1 MPEETPKPKKPR
13 KKKTPKGAI
22 EFAARKDGVMKLFK
36 TEEEAFEYA
45 EPNSSIAKY
54 KCVGNEEFEFVG
66 VVGIKT
72 DAGRIGK
79 ILQEM

>member
-1 MPEETPKPKKPR
+1 MAEETPKPKKPR
-13 KKKTPKGAI
+13 KKKVVESFEYAGRNNG
-22 EFAARKDGVMKLFK
+22 EMKLFK

-45 EPNSSIAKY
+45 EANSTIAKY
-54 KCVGNEEFEFVG
+54 KTTNGSDFEFVQ

>member
-1 MPEETPKPKKPR
+1 MAEETPKPKKPR
-13 KKKTPKGAI
+13 KKKAKESF
-22 EFAARKDGVMKLFK
+22 EFAGRKDGVMKLFK

-45 EPNSSIAKY
+45 EPNSTIAKY
-54 KCVGNEEFEFVG
+54 KTTNGTDFDFVA

-79 ILQEM
+79 ILQSL

>member
-1 MPEETPKPKKPR
+1 MTEETPKPKKPR
-13 KKKTPKGAI
+13 KKKAKESI
-22 EFAARKDGVMKLFK
+22 EFAGRKDGVMKLFK

-45 EPNSSIAKY
+45 EPNSSIAAY
-54 KCVGNEEFEFVG
+54 KTTNGTDFDFVR

-79 ILQEM
+79 LLQEM

>member
-1 MPEETPKPKKPR
+1 MAEETPKPKKPR
-13 KKKTPKGAI
+13 KKKAKEST

-45 EPNSSIAKY
+45 EPNSSIALY
-54 KCVGNEEFEFVG
+54 KSMNGSDFDFVK

-79 ILQEM
+79 LLQEM

>member
-1 MPEETPKPKKPR
+1 MAEETPKPKKPR
-13 KKKTPKGAI
+13 KKKVKESV
-22 EFAARKDGVMKLFK
+22 EFAGRKDGVMKLFK

-45 EPNSSIAKY
+45 EPNSTIAKY
-54 KCVGNEEFEFVG
+54 KTTNGSDFELVQ